1 MVCSLLMKLL
11 LPHVFFAPFLV
22 RANFISQN
30 PSPRTAAWCSP
41 RYMACAWGLHA
52 SPEHETSNSML
63 LLRAV
68 SRGLELAP
76 RKTSNTQVPLSQHP
90 RFHSPKFRL
99 LLWVGLCWNV
109 CVWFSPS
116 IPLVKIP
123 LSLTA
128 VCQEKTWILCNNRR
142 LPRLFFH
149 AQLIRSLFQAKAADY
164 VKIYTDFVIYIVFQ
178 RMKWDHQSQSICDLT

>member
-76 RKTSNTQVPLSQHP
+76 RKTSKTQVPLSQQAP
-90 RFHSPKFRL
+90 QVPQPKIQAPP
-99 LLWVGLCWNV
+99 VGWFVLKCLCLILTFYSLSENPIISNS
-109 CVWFSPS
+109 CVSR
-116 IPLVKIP
+116 KDM
-123 LSLTA
+123 
-128 VCQEKTWILCNNRR
+128 N
-142 LPRLFFH
+142 
-149 AQLIRSLFQAKAADY
+149 
-164 VKIYTDFVIYIVFQ
+164 FV
-178 RMKWDHQSQSICDLT
+178 